1 MTMTNERNA
10 RAPSQEA
17 QVLHAGKFL
26 SLKKKGHW
34 EFADRVG
41 VTDAAVIIAVT
52 AEGCLLLTEQFR
64 IPVNAPVIELP
75 AGLAGDVPGE
85 EDEPIQAT
93 AKRELMEETGYAAD
107 QFEVLLTGPTSA
119 GLASELVTLVLAT
132 GLTKVG
138 SGGGHGDENIIVHE
152 VPLEGAAAWLNER
165 IKAGVLVDP
174 KVFSALYFT
183 SRNHPVH
190 PPTAHTQEG

>member
-1 MTMTNERNA
+1 MTTNESNA
-10 RAPSQEA
+10 QSPSQET

-52 AEGCLLLTEQFR
+52 AQGRLLLTEQFR
-64 IPVNAPVIELP
+64 IPVNGPVIELP
-75 AGLAGDVPGE
+75 AGLAGDIPGE
-85 EDEPIQAT
+85 EEEPIEAT
-93 AKRELMEETGYAAD
+93 AERELMEETGYTAD
-107 QFEVLLTGPTSA
+107 HFEVLLTGPTSA
-119 GLASELVTLVLAT
+119 GLASELVTLVLAS
-132 GLTKVG
+132 GLKKVG

-152 VPLEGAAAWLNER
+152 VPLDGAAAWLDER

-183 SRNHPVH
+183 SRKSPS
-190 PPTAHTQEG
+190 PSPTASTRR